1 MPRKAKSKLPIE
13 KQVHD
18 IVEEII
24 KKRKRA
30 DQMPPGWIARQA
42 LVKIGLPKDPI
53 VSYCAI
59 EHLKQIARACLRVL
73 FEPESERPGIST
85 PDLFIEFQSH
95 YPLPHEKDEEPT
107 YWAFGYLS
115 PEQLR
120 WNAERLR
127 SEAKAKNA
135 HADALDAEAN
145 RREALRTA

>member
-1 MPRKAKSKLPIE
+1 MSNKKKPKLPIE

-18 IVEEII
+18 IVAKII
-24 KKRKRA
+24 KEREQA

-42 LVKIGLPKDPI
+42 LIKIGQPKSPL

-73 FEPESERPGIST
+73 FEPEDERPGTST

-107 YWAFGYLS
+107 YWAFEYLS

-127 SEAKAKNA
+127 AEARAKNA
-135 HADALDAEAN
+135 HADALDAEADK
-145 RREALRTA
+145 REAIRFA